1 MAQKKE
7 VDLSRRNLFVG
18 TFRRLRGEM
27 DQGRPQARSSETLPI
42 LEAANTAFAAG
53 DFPQAAA
60 KFKELLQKE
69 PNNNDARRCLG
80 CCLYREAKFV
90 QAKVEF
96 ERVLRTNREDHEAWL
111 YLGLT
116 LARGGSP
123 AKAASVWKNP
133 SKLSCSSLMLRFFAE
148 MTPTVT
154 VCSSPK
160 GFPIATTHSPTWVL
174 SESPIFS
181 TGSLLALIRMTAR
194 S

>member
-1 MAQKKE
+1 MAEKKE

-18 TFRRLRGEM
+18 AFRRLRGEM

-69 PNNNDARRCLG
+69 PNNNDARRRLG

-123 AKAASVWKNP
+123 AKAASVWKNFKDMRNVP
-133 SKLSCSSLMLRFFAE
+133 LVREINLQSALLEQPEPPDGTKVADAVES
-148 MTPTVT
+148 
-154 VCSSPK
+154 
-160 GFPIATTHSPTWVL
+160 VL
-174 SESPIFS
+174 GAPPPVQS
-181 TGSLLALIRMTAR
+181 
-194 S
+194 